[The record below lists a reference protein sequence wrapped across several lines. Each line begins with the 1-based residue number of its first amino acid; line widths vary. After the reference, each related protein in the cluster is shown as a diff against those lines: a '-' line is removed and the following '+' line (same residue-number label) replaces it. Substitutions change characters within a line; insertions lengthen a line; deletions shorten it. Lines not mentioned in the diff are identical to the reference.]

1 MNSPTQTATAREPGR
16 GERWL
21 QALAPAAQ
29 IQPGL
34 PDSVLV
40 ADGELGGTAVRWIAL
55 VPDADS
61 RFPRAR
67 HGEAGLL
74 EGWSL
79 ARAVREAIEADRELP
94 VKRAIVAI
102 VDTPSQAYGR
112 REEALGIHQ
121 ALAGAVAAYAE
132 ARLAGHPVVA
142 LIVGRAM
149 SGAFLA
155 HGYQA
160 SRIIALNDEGV
171 LVHAMG
177 KEAAARVTMR
187 TVEDL
192 EALASTVP
200 PMAYDIENFATLGIL
215 WRLIDVESASAPV
228 PADVHL
234 ARDTILSA
242 LAEIRRDPTHG
253 LSGRLAG
260 ANRKASAAVRDCLS
274 RQWQA

>member
-1 MNSPTQTATAREPGR
+1 MNAQLHPAPGR
-16 GERWL
+16 EISRGARWL
-21 QALAPAAQ
+21 QALAPTASYL
-29 IQPGL
+29 PGF
-34 PDSVLV
+34 PDSVAV
-40 ADGELGGTAVRWIAL
+40 ADGELAGGAVRWIAL
-55 VPDADS
+55 VPDATS

-67 HGEAGLL
+67 NGEAGLL

-79 ARAVREAIEADRELP
+79 ARAVREVIEADRNAQ

-121 ALAGAVAAYAE
+121 SLAGAVAAYAD

-160 SRIIALNDEGV
+160 NRIIALDDKGV

-177 KEAAARVTMR
+177 KEAAARITMR

-215 WRLIDVESASAPV
+215 WRLIDVESASEPMA
-228 PADVHL
+228 ADVHL

-242 LAEIRRDPTHG
+242 LADIQRDQAHDLSSRR
-253 LSGRLAG
+253 AG
-260 ANRKASAAVRDCLS
+260 ANRKASADVRACLT

>member
-1 MNSPTQTATAREPGR
+1 MNAPFESAPGRDASR

-21 QALAPAAQ
+21 QALAPTAARA
-29 IQPGL
+29 PGF
-34 PDSVLV
+34 PASVVV
-40 ADGELGGTAVRWIAL
+40 ADGELAGGPVRWIAL

-61 RFPRAR
+61 PYPRAR
-67 HGEAGLL
+67 NAQAGLL

-79 ARAVREAIEADRELP
+79 ARAVRAAIEADRDAP
-94 VKRAIVAI
+94 VKRTIVAI

-121 ALAGAVAAYAE
+121 ALAGAVAAYAD

-142 LIVGRAM
+142 LIVGHAM

-160 SRIIALNDEGV
+160 NRIIALDDKGV

-177 KEAAARVTMR
+177 KEAAARITMR

-192 EALASTVP
+192 EALAATVP
-200 PMAYDIENFATLGIL
+200 PMAYDIASFSTLGIL
-215 WRLIDVESASAPV
+215 WKLLDVASPAAPAA
-228 PADVHL
+228 ADTERVH
-234 ARDTILSA
+234 DTLVA
-242 LAEIRRDPTHG
+242 AVEDIRRDPG
-253 LSGRLAG
+253 RDLAGRLG
-260 ANRKASAAVRDCLS
+260 GLNRSASARVRECLS

>member
-1 MNSPTQTATAREPGR
+1 MTHIDARTADHPASR
-16 GERWL
+16 GARWL
-21 QALAPAAQ
+21 DALAPTAALRTDF
-29 IQPGL
+29 PA
-34 PDSVLV
+34 SVAV
-40 ADGELGGTAVRWIAL
+40 ADGELAGTAVRWIAL
-55 VPDADS
+55 VPDAAG

-79 ARAVREAIEADRELP
+79 ARAVREAVDEDRTSP
-94 VKRAIVAI
+94 VKRAIVAV

-121 ALAGAVAAYAE
+121 SLAGAVAAYAK

-142 LIVGRAM
+142 FIVGRAM

-160 SRIIALNDEGV
+160 NRIIALNEPGV

-177 KEAAARVTMR
+177 KEAAARITMR
-187 TVEDL
+187 TVQDL
-192 EALASTVP
+192 ETLASTVP
-200 PMAYDIENFATLGIL
+200 PMAYDIENFSSLGIL
-215 WRLIDVESASAPV
+215 WRLIEVQSASAPTA
-228 PADVHL
+228 ADIHL

-242 LAEIRRDPTHG
+242 LASIQREAAHD
-253 LSGRLAG
+253 LAG
-260 ANRKASAAVRDCLS
+260 RRGGPNRRASAQVRACLS
-274 RQWQA
+274 RQWHG